1 MKILFIIPGF
11 NGGGAE
17 RQCLYIAQAL
27 HEKNIDVSVA
37 FYYEGNYKFI
47 LDECKFKKYKL
58 TVKSFYDPRNIIE
71 ILKLTKRIKPDIVFT
86 WLPVIDVFYSLIK
99 LLKPKLK
106 WIVAERDSAYES
118 NFRDN
123 LRKKIIP
130 LNADAIIANST
141 HGKLFWQNLDFNKS
155 IYVISNIIKKP
166 TSPVSQFEFSKGF
179 ILFIGRFEEQKNI
192 EMTYS
197 VFRKLNSKYK
207 IKCIM
212 IGQGSYFNKIKE
224 DTIKRNISNEIRILS
239 FQENIS
245 EYYINCEVFVSLS
258 LHEGMPNTLIES
270 VLFEKKVVV
279 SNINEH
285 KSILGQ
291 NFNYYVDF
299 DESSNQVVDKIFEQY
314 SRAYDFE
321 DYRNAINYLSDFSD
335 ENISKKYI
343 HTLNQV
349 LKN

>member
-1 MKILFIIPGF
+1 
-11 NGGGAE
+11 
-17 RQCLYIAQAL
+17 
-27 HEKNIDVSVA
+27 
-37 FYYEGNYKFI
+37 
-47 LDECKFKKYKL
+47 
-58 TVKSFYDPRNIIE
+58 
-71 ILKLTKRIKPDIVFT
+71 
-86 WLPVIDVFYSLIK
+86 
-99 LLKPKLK
+99 
-106 WIVAERDSAYES
+106 
-118 NFRDN
+118 
-123 LRKKIIP
+123 
-130 LNADAIIANST
+130 
-141 HGKLFWQNLDFNKS
+141 
-155 IYVISNIIKKP
+155 
-166 TSPVSQFEFSKGF
+166 
-179 ILFIGRFEEQKNI
+179 
-192 EMTYS
+192 
-197 VFRKLNSKYK
+197 
-207 IKCIM
+207 M

-321 DYRNAINYLSDFSD
+321 DYRNAFNYLSDFSD

-343 HTLNQV
+343 HTFNQV